1 MRRHPHSIVAKF
13 WRNERG
19 AALVE
24 MAIITPLVISL
35 AAGVFE
41 FSNILHTKLLIE
53 SGIEDGARYIARC
66 SGPDETTC
74 NTRGANLA
82 ANGSVT
88 GGTARVPNWLPADV
102 AVVYLP
108 VAALD
113 ADGVR
118 LYRSD
123 GLNVRVVQ
131 VSTSYNYTGTGLWD
145 ILGLGAM
152 QLAVAHQERV
162 MGW

>member
-1 MRRHPHSIVAKF
+1 MFVSFHTYPPGWPYKF
-13 WRNERG
+13 WKRKDDQYR
-19 AALVE
+19 
-24 MAIITPLVISL
+24 
-35 AAGVFE
+35 
-41 FSNILHTKLLIE
+41 
-53 SGIEDGARYIARC
+53 SGIALRAAMMRDGVRTVARKRNR
-66 SGPDETTC
+66 PT
-74 NTRGANLA
+74 
-82 ANGSVT
+82 
-88 GGTARVPNWLPADV
+88 PADV

-108 VAALD
+108 VAALNEE
-113 ADGVR
+113 GVR

-131 VSTSYNYTGTGLWD
+131 VSTTYNYTGTGLWD